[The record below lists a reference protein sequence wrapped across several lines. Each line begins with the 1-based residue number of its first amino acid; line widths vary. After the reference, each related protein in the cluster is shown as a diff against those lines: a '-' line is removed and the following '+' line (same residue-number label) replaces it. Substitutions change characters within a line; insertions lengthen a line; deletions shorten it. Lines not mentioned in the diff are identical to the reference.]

1 MTDTVA
7 ARAGTLATEITEENI
22 IVMVERFYDSVR
34 VHPTLAAVFNPRLEG
49 RWDPHLNQ
57 MKRFWSSVLLQSGI
71 YQGHP
76 LGAHFG
82 VPGMQHE
89 HFADWLDLF
98 RQTLDGIYAEQQAD
112 FIHATAQRIA
122 ARFSYALFTLVP
134 QENGNQ
140 DTR

>member
-1 MTDTVA
+1 
-7 ARAGTLATEITEENI
+7 
-22 IVMVERFYDSVR
+22 VR
-34 VHPTLAAVFNPRLEG
+34 VHPTLATVFNPRLEG

-82 VPGMQHE
+82 VPGMQRE

-112 FIHATAQRIA
+112 LIHARAQRIA
-122 ARFSYALFTLVP
+122 SRFSYALFTLVP